1 MEQTIPGSSRP
12 RSGFR
17 DAARF
22 AAWDYASLQRLAADR
37 LLRGGRPWAMA
48 GMLMLALTAYLG
60 GLLPDLNSVWQAG
73 IRPIIHAFG
82 AAMFANQFWQGI
94 HAAMVLMMALYA
106 AARAI
111 AGLIDPVRRVTFDN
125 VRIFWL
131 YAIGQAAAGMV
142 LTHLLPR
149 VLATG

>member
-1 MEQTIPGSSRP
+1 
-12 RSGFR
+12 
-17 DAARF
+17 
-22 AAWDYASLQRLAADR
+22 
-37 LLRGGRPWAMA
+37 
-48 GMLMLALTAYLG
+48 
-60 GLLPDLNSVWQAG
+60 
-73 IRPIIHAFG
+73 
-82 AAMFANQFWQGI
+82 MFANQFWQGI
-94 HAAMVLMMALYA
+94 HAAMVLMMALHA

-131 YAIGQAAAGMV
+131 YAIGQTAAGMV